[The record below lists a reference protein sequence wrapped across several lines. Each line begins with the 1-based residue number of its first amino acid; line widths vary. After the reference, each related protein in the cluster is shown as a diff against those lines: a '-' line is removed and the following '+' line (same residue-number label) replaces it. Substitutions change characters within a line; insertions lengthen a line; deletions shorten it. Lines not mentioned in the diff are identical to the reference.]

1 MQYFYNSRL
10 GETRFTMSD
19 GGLLCKDVPIGR
31 TGVQLYGGEELD
43 DIEPDSDGEIL
54 VERSEEDVFR
64 PETLASFEG
73 MTFTVSHPIEDVT
86 PDNWGRY
93 AAGHIQNVRRGT
105 GDQSDLMIADIVVKK
120 AEAIKVIL
128 EDGVDQISAGY
139 DAEYQQTARGKARQY
154 DIIANHV
161 ALVPTGRAGKRCSIG
176 DSKRMTTNNTWLA
189 KLRRAIKTK
198 DAAAMEEAMESV
210 PTELTNDEGT
220 GELPKSINIT
230 INPQQPL
237 PKQEPEL
244 DAISTNDSGDIETRV
259 AAIETALAAILE
271 KLGSTTDA
279 DPDEEEEAKRITTD
293 AAYHQDVVSRAELI
307 VPGIKLPEGGKLSAF
322 KRTVLDAAFKTTE
335 GEKVLKGIVGDK
347 PDFAKMPKLS
357 LDAAFIAASE
367 VAKSRNNTQ
376 LNHRTTDAAI
386 PNRRPTAADLNKQ
399 NAAFWAK
406 KGN

>member
-54 VERSEEDVFR
+54 VERTEDEVFR

-93 AAGHIQNVRRGT
+93 AAGHVQNVRRGT

-128 EDGVDQISAGY
+128 EEGVDQISSGY
-139 DAEYQQTARGKARQY
+139 DAEYQQTAIGKARQY

-176 DSKRMTTNNTWLA
+176 DSKRMTMNNTWFA

-198 DAAAMEEAMESV
+198 DAAAMEEAMESA
-210 PTELTNDEGT
+210 PSELTSDEGT
-220 GELPKSINIT
+220 GELPKAINIT

-244 DAISTNDSGDIETRV
+244 DAIATNDSGDIESRV
-259 AAIETALAAILE
+259 AAMETTLAAILE
-271 KLGSTTDA
+271 KLGATTDA
-279 DPDEEEEAKRITTD
+279 DPDEEEEGRRITSD
-293 AAYHQDVVSRAELI
+293 AAYHQDVVSRAEWI
-307 VPGIKLPEGGKLSAF
+307 VPGIKLPEGGKLASF

-335 GEKVLKGIVGDK
+335 GEKLLKGIVGDK

-367 VAKSRNNTQ
+367 IAKGRNNTQ
-376 LNHRTTDAAI
+376 VNHRTIDSAA

>member
-54 VERSEEDVFR
+54 VERTEDEVFR

-93 AAGHIQNVRRGT
+93 AAGHVQNVRRGT

-128 EDGVDQISAGY
+128 EEGVDQISSGY

-176 DSKRMTTNNTWLA
+176 DSKRMTMNNTWFA

-198 DAAAMEEAMESV
+198 DAAAMEEAMESA
-210 PTELTNDEGT
+210 PSELTSDEGT
-220 GELPKSINIT
+220 GELPKAINIT

-244 DAISTNDSGDIETRV
+244 DAIATTDSGDIESRV
-259 AAIETALAAILE
+259 AAMETTLAAILK
-271 KLGSTTDA
+271 KLGATTDA
-279 DPDEEEEAKRITTD
+279 DPDEEEEGRRITSD
-293 AAYHQDVVSRAELI
+293 AAYHQDVVSRAEWI
-307 VPGIKLPEGGKLSAF
+307 VPGIKLPEGGKLASF

-335 GEKVLKGIVGDK
+335 GEKLLKGIVGDK

-367 VAKSRNNTQ
+367 IAKGRNNTQ
-376 LNHRTTDAAI
+376 GNHRTIDSAA

>member
-54 VERSEEDVFR
+54 VERTEDEVFR

-93 AAGHIQNVRRGT
+93 AAGHVQNVRRGS

-128 EDGVDQISAGY
+128 EDGVDQISSGY

-176 DSKRMTTNNTWLA
+176 DSKRMTMNNTWFA

-198 DAAAMEEAMESV
+198 DAAAMEEAMESA
-210 PTELTNDEGT
+210 PSELTSDEGT
-220 GELPKSINIT
+220 GELPKAINIT

-244 DAISTNDSGDIETRV
+244 DAISTNDSGDIESRV
-259 AAIETALAAILE
+259 AAMETTLAAILE
-271 KLGSTTDA
+271 KLGSTTDS
-279 DPDEEEEAKRITTD
+279 DPDEEEEGRRITSD
-293 AAYHQDVVSRAELI
+293 AAYHQDVVSRAEWI
-307 VPGIKLPEGGKLSAF
+307 VPGIKLPEGGKLASF

-335 GEKVLKGIVGDK
+335 GEKLLKGIVGDK

-367 VAKSRNNTQ
+367 IAKGRNNIQ
-376 LNHRTTDAAI
+376 LNHRTTDSAA

>member
-54 VERSEEDVFR
+54 VERTEDEVFR

-93 AAGHIQNVRRGT
+93 AAGHVQNVRRGT

-128 EDGVDQISAGY
+128 EEGVDQISSGY
-139 DAEYQQTARGKARQY
+139 DAEYQQTAIGKARQY

-176 DSKRMTTNNTWLA
+176 DSKRMTMNNTWFA

-198 DAAAMEEAMESV
+198 DAAAMEEAMESA
-210 PTELTNDEGT
+210 PSELTSDEGT
-220 GELPKSINIT
+220 GELPKAINIT

-244 DAISTNDSGDIETRV
+244 DAIATNDSGDIESRV
-259 AAIETALAAILE
+259 AAMETTLAAILE
-271 KLGSTTDA
+271 KLGATTDA
-279 DPDEEEEAKRITTD
+279 DPDEEEEGRRITSD
-293 AAYHQDVVSRAELI
+293 AAYHQDVVSRAEWI
-307 VPGIKLPEGGKLSAF
+307 VPGIKLPEGESWH
-322 KRTVLDAAFKTTE
+322 
-335 GEKVLKGIVGDK
+335 
-347 PDFAKMPKLS
+347 P
-357 LDAAFIAASE
+357 
-367 VAKSRNNTQ
+367 
-376 LNHRTTDAAI
+376 LNE
-386 PNRRPTAADLNKQ
+386 PY
-399 NAAFWAK
+399 
-406 KGN
+406 

>member
-43 DIEPDSDGEIL
+43 DIESDSDGEIL
-54 VERSEEDVFR
+54 VERSEADVFR

-93 AAGHIQNVRRGT
+93 AVGHVQNVRRGT

-120 AEAIKVIL
+120 AEAISAIL
-128 EDGVDQISAGY
+128 DDGVDQISAGY
-139 DAEYQQTARGKARQY
+139 DAEYQQTAVGKARQH

-220 GELPKSINIT
+220 GELPKAINIT

-259 AAIETALAAILE
+259 AAIETTLAAILE

-376 LNHRTTDAAI
+376 LNHRTTDSAL

>member
-54 VERSEEDVFR
+54 VERTEDEVFR
-64 PETLASFEG
+64 LETLASFEG

-93 AAGHIQNVRRGT
+93 AAGHVQNVRRGS

-176 DSKRMTTNNTWLA
+176 DSKRMTMNNTWFA

-198 DAAAMEEAMESV
+198 DAAAMEEAMESA
-210 PTELTNDEGT
+210 PSELTSDEGS
-220 GELPKSINIT
+220 GELPKAINIT

-244 DAISTNDSGDIETRV
+244 DAIATTDSGDIESRV
-259 AAIETALAAILE
+259 AAMETTLAAILE
-271 KLGSTTDA
+271 KLGATTDA
-279 DPDEEEEAKRITTD
+279 DPDEEDEGRRITSD
-293 AAYHQDVVSRAELI
+293 AAYHQDVVSRAEWI
-307 VPGIKLPEGGKLSAF
+307 VPGIKLPEGGKLASF

-335 GEKVLKGIVGDK
+335 GEKLLKGIVGDK

-367 VAKSRNNTQ
+367 IAKGRNNIQ
-376 LNHRTTDAAI
+376 LNHRTTDSAA

>member
-10 GETRFTMSD
+10 GESRFEMSD

-54 VERSEEDVFR
+54 VERSEGDVFR

-93 AAGHIQNVRRGT
+93 AAGHVQNVRRGT

-139 DAEYQQTARGKARQY
+139 DAEYQQTAVGKARQY
-154 DIIANHV
+154 NIIANHV

-189 KLRRAIKTK
+189 ALRRAIKTK

-220 GELPKSINIT
+220 GELPKAINIT

-237 PKQEPEL
+237 PKKDPEL
-244 DAISTNDSGDIETRV
+244 DAIATNDSGDIETRV
-259 AAIETALAAILE
+259 AAMESTLAAILE

-335 GEKVLKGIVGDK
+335 GERVLKGIVGDK
-347 PDFAKMPKLS
+347 PDFTKMPKLS

-376 LNHRTTDAAI
+376 LNHRTTDATL

>member
-54 VERSEEDVFR
+54 VERTEDEVFR

-93 AAGHIQNVRRGT
+93 AAGHVQNVRRGT

-128 EDGVDQISAGY
+128 EEGVDQISSGY

-176 DSKRMTTNNTWLA
+176 DSKRMTMNNTWFA

-198 DAAAMEEAMESV
+198 DAAAMEEAMESA
-210 PTELTNDEGT
+210 PSELTSDEGT
-220 GELPKSINIT
+220 GELPKAINIT

-244 DAISTNDSGDIETRV
+244 DAIATNDSGDIESRV
-259 AAIETALAAILE
+259 AAMETTLAAILE
-271 KLGSTTDA
+271 KLGATTDA
-279 DPDEEEEAKRITTD
+279 DPDEEEEGRRITSD
-293 AAYHQDVVSRAELI
+293 AAYHQDVVSRAEWI
-307 VPGIKLPEGGKLSAF
+307 VPGIKLPEGGKLASF

-335 GEKVLKGIVGDK
+335 GEKLLKGIVGDK

-367 VAKSRNNTQ
+367 IAKGRNNTQ
-376 LNHRTTDAAI
+376 VNHRTIDSAA

>member
-54 VERSEEDVFR
+54 VERTEDEVFR

-128 EDGVDQISAGY
+128 EEGVDQISAGY

-176 DSKRMTTNNTWLA
+176 DSKRMTMNNTWFA

-198 DAAAMEEAMESV
+198 DAAAMEEAMESA
-210 PTELTNDEGT
+210 PSELTSDEGT
-220 GELPKSINIT
+220 GELPKAINIT

-244 DAISTNDSGDIETRV
+244 DAIATTDSGDIESRV
-259 AAIETALAAILE
+259 AAMETTLAAILA
-271 KLGSTTDA
+271 KLGATTDV
-279 DPDEEEEAKRITTD
+279 DPDEEEEGRRITSD
-293 AAYHQDVVSRAELI
+293 AAYHQDVVSRAEWI
-307 VPGIKLPEGGKLSAF
+307 VPGIKLPEGGKLASF
-322 KRTVLDAAFKTTE
+322 KRSVLDAAFKTTE
-335 GEKVLKGIVGDK
+335 GEKLLKGIVGDK

-367 VAKSRNNTQ
+367 IAKGRNNIQ
-376 LNHRTTDAAI
+376 LNHRTTDSAA

>member
-54 VERSEEDVFR
+54 VERTEDEVFR

-176 DSKRMTTNNTWLA
+176 DSKRMTMNNTWFA

-198 DAAAMEEAMESV
+198 DAAAMEEAMESA
-210 PTELTNDEGT
+210 PTELTSDEGT
-220 GELPKSINIT
+220 GELPKAINIT

-244 DAISTNDSGDIETRV
+244 DAIATTDSGDIETRV
-259 AAIETALAAILE
+259 AAMETTLAAILE
-271 KLGSTTDA
+271 KLGSTTDS
-279 DPDEEEEAKRITTD
+279 DPDEEEEGRRITSD
-293 AAYHQDVVSRAELI
+293 AAYHQDVVSRAEWI
-307 VPGIKLPEGGKLSAF
+307 VPGIKLPEGGKLASF

-335 GEKVLKGIVGDK
+335 GEKLLKGIVGDK

-367 VAKSRNNTQ
+367 IAKGRNNIQ
-376 LNHRTTDAAI
+376 LNHRTTDSST

>member
-54 VERSEEDVFR
+54 VERTEDEVFR

-93 AAGHIQNVRRGT
+93 AAGHVQNVRRGT

-128 EDGVDQISAGY
+128 EEGVDQISSGY
-139 DAEYQQTARGKARQY
+139 DAEYQQTAIGKARQY

-176 DSKRMTTNNTWLA
+176 DSKRMTMNNTWFA

-198 DAAAMEEAMESV
+198 DAAAMEEAMESA
-210 PTELTNDEGT
+210 PSELTSDEGT
-220 GELPKSINIT
+220 GELPKAINIT
-230 INPQQPL
+230 INLQQPL

-244 DAISTNDSGDIETRV
+244 DAIATNDSGDIESRV
-259 AAIETALAAILE
+259 AAMETTLAAILE
-271 KLGSTTDA
+271 KLGATTDA
-279 DPDEEEEAKRITTD
+279 DPDEEEEGRRITSD
-293 AAYHQDVVSRAELI
+293 AAYHQDVVSRAEWI
-307 VPGIKLPEGGKLSAF
+307 VPGIKLPEGGKLASF

-335 GEKVLKGIVGDK
+335 GEKLLKGIVGDK

-367 VAKSRNNTQ
+367 IAKGRNNTQ
-376 LNHRTTDAAI
+376 VNHRTIDSAA

>member
-54 VERSEEDVFR
+54 VERTEDEVFR

-128 EDGVDQISAGY
+128 EEGVDQISSGY
-139 DAEYQQTARGKARQY
+139 DAEYQQTAVGKARQY

-176 DSKRMTTNNTWLA
+176 DSKRMTMNNTWFA

-198 DAAAMEEAMESV
+198 DAAAMEEAMESA
-210 PTELTNDEGT
+210 PSELTSDEGT
-220 GELPKSINIT
+220 GELPKAINIT

-244 DAISTNDSGDIETRV
+244 DAIATTDSGDIETRV
-259 AAIETALAAILE
+259 AAMETTLAAILE
-271 KLGSTTDA
+271 KLGSTTDS
-279 DPDEEEEAKRITTD
+279 DPDEEEEGRRITSD
-293 AAYHQDVVSRAELI
+293 AAYHQDVVSRAEWI
-307 VPGIKLPEGGKLSAF
+307 VPGIKLPEGGKLASF

-335 GEKVLKGIVGDK
+335 GEKLLKGIVGDK

-367 VAKSRNNTQ
+367 IAKGRNNIQ
-376 LNHRTTDAAI
+376 LNHRTTDSAA

>member
-10 GETRFTMSD
+10 GETRFEMVD

-54 VERSEEDVFR
+54 VERTEDEVFR

-176 DSKRMTTNNTWLA
+176 DSKRMTMNNTWFA

-198 DAAAMEEAMESV
+198 DAAAMEEAMESA
-210 PTELTNDEGT
+210 PSELTSDEGT
-220 GELPKSINIT
+220 GELPKAINIT

-244 DAISTNDSGDIETRV
+244 DAISTNDSGDIESRV
-259 AAIETALAAILE
+259 AAMETTLAAILE
-271 KLGSTTDA
+271 KLGATTDA
-279 DPDEEEEAKRITTD
+279 DPDEEEEGRRITSD
-293 AAYHQDVVSRAELI
+293 AAYHQDVVSRAEWI
-307 VPGIKLPEGGKLSAF
+307 VPGIKLPEGGKLASF

-335 GEKVLKGIVGDK
+335 GEKLLKGIVGDK

-367 VAKSRNNTQ
+367 IAKGRNNIQ
-376 LNHRTTDAAI
+376 LNHRTTDSAA

>member
-54 VERSEEDVFR
+54 VERTEDEVFR

-128 EDGVDQISAGY
+128 EEGVDQISAGY

-176 DSKRMTTNNTWLA
+176 DSKRMTMNNTWFA

-198 DAAAMEEAMESV
+198 DAAAMEEAMESA
-210 PTELTNDEGT
+210 PSELTSDEGT
-220 GELPKSINIT
+220 GELPKAINIT

-244 DAISTNDSGDIETRV
+244 DAISTNDSGDIESRV
-259 AAIETALAAILE
+259 AAMETTLAAILE
-271 KLGSTTDA
+271 KLGATTDA
-279 DPDEEEEAKRITTD
+279 DPDEEEEGRRITSD
-293 AAYHQDVVSRAELI
+293 AAYHQDVVSRAEWI
-307 VPGIKLPEGGKLSAF
+307 VPGIKLPEGGKLASF

-335 GEKVLKGIVGDK
+335 GEKLLKGIVGDK

-367 VAKSRNNTQ
+367 IAKGRNNIQ
-376 LNHRTTDAAI
+376 LNHRTTDTAS

>member
-54 VERSEEDVFR
+54 VERTEDEVFR
-64 PETLASFEG
+64 PETLSSFEG

-139 DAEYQQTARGKARQY
+139 DAEYQQTAVGKARQY

-176 DSKRMTTNNTWLA
+176 DSKRMTMNNTWFA

-198 DAAAMEEAMESV
+198 DAAAMEEAMESA
-210 PTELTNDEGT
+210 PSELTSDEGS
-220 GELPKSINIT
+220 GELPKAINIT

-244 DAISTNDSGDIETRV
+244 DAIATNDSGDIESRV
-259 AAIETALAAILE
+259 AAMETTLAAILE
-271 KLGSTTDA
+271 KLGATTDA
-279 DPDEEEEAKRITTD
+279 DPDEAEEGRRITSD
-293 AAYHQDVVSRAELI
+293 AAYHQDVVSRAEWI
-307 VPGIKLPEGGKLSAF
+307 VPGIKLPEGGKLASF

-335 GEKVLKGIVGDK
+335 GEKLLKGIVGDK
-347 PDFAKMPKLS
+347 PRLC
-357 LDAAFIAASE
+357 
-367 VAKSRNNTQ
+367 
-376 LNHRTTDAAI
+376 
-386 PNRRPTAADLNKQ
+386 Q
-399 NAAFWAK
+399 NAETLP
-406 KGN
+406 

>member
-10 GETRFTMSD
+10 GESRFEMSD

-54 VERSEEDVFR
+54 VERSEGDVFR

-93 AAGHIQNVRRGT
+93 AAGHVQNVRRGT

-139 DAEYQQTARGKARQY
+139 DAEYQQTAVGKARQH

-220 GELPKSINIT
+220 GELPKAINIT

-237 PKQEPEL
+237 PKKDPEL
-244 DAISTNDSGDIETRV
+244 DAIATNDSGDIETRV
-259 AAIETALAAILE
+259 AAMESTLAAILE

-335 GEKVLKGIVGDK
+335 GERVLKGIVGDK
-347 PDFAKMPKLS
+347 PDFTKMPKLS

-376 LNHRTTDAAI
+376 LNHRTTDAAL

>member
-54 VERSEEDVFR
+54 VERTEDEVFR

-128 EDGVDQISAGY
+128 EEGVDQISAGY

-176 DSKRMTTNNTWLA
+176 DSKRMTMNNTWFA

-198 DAAAMEEAMESV
+198 DAAAMEEAMESA
-210 PTELTNDEGT
+210 PSELTSDEGT
-220 GELPKSINIT
+220 GELPKAINIT

-244 DAISTNDSGDIETRV
+244 DAISTNDSGDIESRV
-259 AAIETALAAILE
+259 AAMETTLAAILE
-271 KLGSTTDA
+271 KLGATTDA
-279 DPDEEEEAKRITTD
+279 DPDEEEEGRRITSD
-293 AAYHQDVVSRAELI
+293 AAYHQDVVSRAEWI
-307 VPGIKLPEGGKLSAF
+307 VPGIKLPEGGKLASF

-335 GEKVLKGIVGDK
+335 GEKLLKGIVGDK

-367 VAKSRNNTQ
+367 IAKGRNNIQ
-376 LNHRTTDAAI
+376 LNHRTTDSAA

>member
-54 VERSEEDVFR
+54 VERTEDEVFR

-93 AAGHIQNVRRGT
+93 AAGHVQNVRRGT

-128 EDGVDQISAGY
+128 EEGVDQISSGY
-139 DAEYQQTARGKARQY
+139 DAEYQQTAIGKARQY

-176 DSKRMTTNNTWLA
+176 DSKRMTMNNTWFA

-198 DAAAMEEAMESV
+198 DAAAMEEAMESA
-210 PTELTNDEGT
+210 PSELTSDEGT
-220 GELPKSINIT
+220 CELPKAINIT

-244 DAISTNDSGDIETRV
+244 DAIATNDSGDIESRV
-259 AAIETALAAILE
+259 AAMETTLAAILE
-271 KLGSTTDA
+271 KLGATTDA
-279 DPDEEEEAKRITTD
+279 DPDEEEEGRRITSD
-293 AAYHQDVVSRAELI
+293 AAYHQDVVSRAEWI
-307 VPGIKLPEGGKLSAF
+307 VPGIKLPEGGKLASF

-335 GEKVLKGIVGDK
+335 GEKLLKGIVGDK

-367 VAKSRNNTQ
+367 IAKGRNNTQ
-376 LNHRTTDAAI
+376 VNHRTIDSAA

>member
-10 GETRFTMSD
+10 GETRFEMVD

-54 VERSEEDVFR
+54 VERTEDEVFR

-128 EDGVDQISAGY
+128 KDGVDQISAGY
-139 DAEYQQTARGKARQY
+139 DTEYQQTARGKARQY

-210 PTELTNDEGT
+210 PSELTSDEGT
-220 GELPKSINIT
+220 GELPKAINIT

-367 VAKSRNNTQ
+367 IAKGRNNIQ
-376 LNHRTTDAAI
+376 LNHRTTDAAL

>member
-10 GETRFTMSD
+10 GESRFEMSD

-54 VERSEEDVFR
+54 VERSEGDVFR

-93 AAGHIQNVRRGT
+93 AAGHVQNVRRGT

-120 AEAIKVIL
+120 AEAISAIL
-128 EDGVDQISAGY
+128 DDGVEQISAGY
-139 DAEYQQTARGKARQY
+139 DAEYQQTAVGKARQH

-220 GELPKSINIT
+220 GELPKAINIT

-237 PKQEPEL
+237 PKKDPEL
-244 DAISTNDSGDIETRV
+244 DAIATNDSGDIETRV
-259 AAIETALAAILE
+259 AAMESTLAAILE
-271 KLGSTTDA
+271 KLGSTTDT

-335 GEKVLKGIVGDK
+335 GERVLKGIVGDK
-347 PDFAKMPKLS
+347 PDFTKMPKLS

-376 LNHRTTDAAI
+376 LNHRTTDAAL

>member
-54 VERSEEDVFR
+54 VERAEDEVFR

-93 AAGHIQNVRRGT
+93 AAGHVQNVRRGT

-128 EDGVDQISAGY
+128 DDGVDQISAGY
-139 DAEYQQTARGKARQY
+139 DAEYQQTAIGKARQH

-176 DSKRMTTNNTWLA
+176 DSKRMTINNTWLA

-220 GELPKSINIT
+220 GELPKAINIT

-237 PKQEPEL
+237 PKQDPEL
-244 DAISTNDSGDIETRV
+244 DAIATTDSGDIESRV
-259 AAIETALAAILE
+259 AAMETTLAAILE
-271 KLGSTTDA
+271 KLGSTTDS
-279 DPDEEEEAKRITTD
+279 DPDEEEEGRRMTSD
-293 AAYHQDVVSRAELI
+293 AAYHQDIVSRAELI
-307 VPGIKLPEGGKLSAF
+307 VPGIKLPEGGKLSSF
-322 KRTVLDAAFKTTE
+322 KRTVLDSAFKTTE
-335 GEKVLKGIVGDK
+335 GEKLLKGIVGDK

-367 VAKSRNNTQ
+367 IAKGRNNTQ
-376 LNHRTTDAAI
+376 LNHRTTDAAA

>member
-10 GETRFTMSD
+10 GESRFEMSD

-54 VERSEEDVFR
+54 VERTEDEVFK

-93 AAGHIQNVRRGT
+93 AAGHVQNVRRGT

-120 AEAIKVIL
+120 AEAISAIL
-128 EDGVDQISAGY
+128 DDGVDQISAGY
-139 DAEYQQTARGKARQY
+139 DAEYQQTAIGKARQH

-220 GELPKSINIT
+220 GELPKAINIT

-237 PKQEPEL
+237 PKQDPEL
-244 DAISTNDSGDIETRV
+244 DAIATTDSGDIESRV
-259 AAIETALAAILE
+259 AAMETALAAILE
-271 KLGSTTDA
+271 KLGSTTDS
-279 DPDEEEEAKRITTD
+279 DPDEEEEGRRMTSD
-293 AAYHQDVVSRAELI
+293 AAYHQDIVSRAELI
-307 VPGIKLPEGGKLSAF
+307 IPGIKLPEGGKLSSF
-322 KRTVLDAAFKTTE
+322 KRTVLDSAFKTTE
-335 GEKVLKGIVGDK
+335 GEKLLKGIVGDK

-367 VAKSRNNTQ
+367 IAKGRNNTQ
-376 LNHRTTDAAI
+376 LNHRTIDSAA

>member
-54 VERSEEDVFR
+54 VERTEDEVFR

-93 AAGHIQNVRRGT
+93 AAGHVQNVRRGS

-128 EDGVDQISAGY
+128 EEGVDQISSGY

-176 DSKRMTTNNTWLA
+176 DSKRMTTNNTWFA

-198 DAAAMEEAMESV
+198 DAAAMEEAMESA
-210 PTELTNDEGT
+210 PSELTGDEGT
-220 GELPKSINIT
+220 GELPKAINIT

-244 DAISTNDSGDIETRV
+244 DAIATNDSGDIETRV
-259 AAIETALAAILE
+259 AAMETTLAAILE
-271 KLGSTTDA
+271 KLGSTTDS
-279 DPDEEEEAKRITTD
+279 DPDEEEEDRRITSD
-293 AAYHQDVVSRAELI
+293 AAYHQDVVSRAEWI
-307 VPGIKLPEGGKLSAF
+307 VPGIKLPDGGKLASF

-335 GEKVLKGIVGDK
+335 GEKLLKGIVGDK

-367 VAKSRNNTQ
+367 IAKGRNNIQ
-376 LNHRTTDAAI
+376 LNHRTTDSAA